1 MKKTKV
7 DFFGRA
13 TNGYGDDVKTFM
25 SKKLNLPI
33 ELFTD
38 AMCQYIETNYYAWW
52 YYEVVGLVLK
62 TAYMMILQTMRAVY
76 LLHMVMMNFKKFVMK
91 MILNIKNKLSVIQP
105 AVFI

>member
-13 TNGYGDDVKTFM
+13 TNGYGDDVKQFM
-25 SKKLNLPI
+25 SKKLNLTI

-52 YYEVVGLVLK
+52 YYEVVGGGDDKSSWFGIENCIYDDIINHACGLLI
-62 TAYMMILQTMRAVY
+62 AHGDDELQKVCDENDIEY
-76 LLHMVMMNFKKFVMK
+76 
-91 MILNIKNKLSVIQP
+91 
-105 AVFI
+105 